1 MFHVEYNNIAVFMG
15 GEIVTNFAAT
25 LASRIIDQ
33 ACQKEASDI
42 HFYPFQNKDA
52 VNVYY
57 RVHGKR
63 QFIQEINKSAYQVL
77 LTYLKFSANMDI
89 GEIQKPQDGI
99 MTHQINN
106 KNYSLRLSTLPITN
120 SESVT
125 IRILPQDDSHSVDQ
139 LLIFPN
145 QLKTLKSWLNNKAG
159 MLLFTGPTGSGKT
172 SLMYALIELLQEK
185 SVQIITLEDPVE
197 KNLEHVIQVNINEK
211 AGMSYSAGL
220 KAALRHDPD
229 VLMVGEIRDE
239 QTALFSFQAALTG
252 HLVMSTVHAKN
263 VKGTIDRLI
272 DLGVNRVELSQ
283 TLIAVAAVELLPI
296 VRNNQSSSRAAILE
310 LLDGETLR
318 QMISKEGV
326 SLDDKYTFKQLRKRA
341 YLYGF
346 ISKETFLEHENET

>member
-1 MFHVEYNNIAVFMG
+1 MG
-15 GEIVTNFAAT
+15 GEILTNFAAT
-25 LASRIIDQ
+25 LASRIIEQ
-33 ACQKEASDI
+33 ACQKETSDI
-42 HFYPFQNKDA
+42 HFYPFQNKDV

-57 RVHGKR
+57 RINGKR
-63 QFIQEINKSAYQVL
+63 KLIKEINKSAYQVL

-99 MTHQINN
+99 MTYTINN
-106 KNYSLRLSTLPITN
+106 KKYSLRLSTLPITN

-125 IRILPQDDSHSVDQ
+125 IRILPQDDSLPLDQ
-139 LLIFPN
+139 LLIFPK
-145 QLKTLKSWLNNKAG
+145 QLETLKSWLNQKSG

-185 SVQIITLEDPVE
+185 SMQIITLEDPVE
-197 KNLEHVIQVNINEK
+197 RNLDHVIQVNINEK

-239 QTALFSFQAALTG
+239 ETALFSFQAALTG

-263 VKGTIDRLI
+263 VRGTIDRLI

-283 TLIAVAAVELLPI
+283 TLIAVASIELLPVI
-296 VRNNQSSSRAAILE
+296 RNGQPSSRAAILE
-310 LLDGETLR
+310 LLDRESLR
-318 QMISKEGV
+318 QMISQERV
-326 SLDDKYTFKQLRKRA
+326 TLDDKYTFKQLRKRA
-341 YLYGF
+341 YVYGF
-346 ISKETFLEHENET
+346 ISKETYLENQN